1 MSVTEFKRKSKK
13 AYFLFGAITIFL
25 PACLVCIAFSL
36 KMNAFMKENR
46 VLSKKL
52 EAQISQKGYVLLQ
65 EIKAG
70 EKIEDDM
77 LTEVVLTSKK
87 GISIQAFSKSAIVG
101 KYAKSEFKKGM
112 MLNPQCVYEP
122 MEYSKDMR
130 VKMFDF
136 IDLSPSINSGDYVD
150 IRITY
155 PNGEDYIIA
164 NHKLVLSVV
173 ASEKED
179 GTNQRVHI
187 GMKVSEE
194 EILRL
199 TSAYVDTQCYT
210 GTKIYAI
217 SYLDEFQQPG
227 TVNYPVN
234 MDVFQLLGWNPNLT
248 DYVPSETESA
258 NRNKLEAN
266 LKAYGVSGVKDQIQA
281 VEPETGSL
289 SQ

>member
-25 PACLVCIAFSL
+25 PACLVCIVLGL
-36 KMNAFMKENR
+36 KMNAFRKENH

-52 EAQISQKGYVLLQ
+52 ETQVSQKGYVLLQ
-65 EIKAG
+65 EIEAG

-87 GISIQAFSKSAIVG
+87 GTSIQAVSKSAIVG
-101 KYAKSEFKKGM
+101 NYAKSEFKKGT
-112 MLNPQCVYEP
+112 MLNPQCVYKP
-122 MEYSKDMR
+122 MEYSEDMR

-136 IDLSPSINSGDYVD
+136 IDLNPSLNSGNYVD

-164 NHKLVLSVV
+164 NHKLVLSV
-173 ASEKED
+173 AARETDD
-179 GTNQRVHI
+179 GTKEKI
-187 GMKVSEE
+187 SISMKVTEE

-199 TSAYVDTQCYT
+199 TSAYVDTQCYA
-210 GTKIYAI
+210 GARIYAI

-266 LKAYGVSGVKDQIQA
+266 LQTYGIFGLKDQIQT
-281 VEPETGSL
+281 VEPEAGSL

>member
-1 MSVTEFKRKSKK
+1 MSVTEFKRKNKK

-25 PACLVCIAFSL
+25 PACLVCMAISL
-36 KMNAFMKENR
+36 KLNAYRKENR
-46 VLSKKL
+46 ALSKKL
-52 EAQISQKGYVLLQ
+52 EARVSQKGYVLLQ
-65 EIKAG
+65 GIKAG

-77 LTEVVLTSKK
+77 LAEVVLTSKK
-87 GISIQAFSKSAIVG
+87 GTSIQAFSRSAIVG
-101 KYAKSEFKKGM
+101 NYAKSEFQKGM

-136 IDLSPSINSGDYVD
+136 IELSPSINSGDYVD

-164 NHKLVLSVV
+164 NHKLVLSVA

-179 GTNQRVHI
+179 GTKERI
-187 GMKVSEE
+187 RISMKVSEE

-248 DYVPSETESA
+248 NYVPSETESA

-266 LKAYGVSGVKDQIQA
+266 LKTYGVFGVKDQIQA